1 VLGEDSDDR
10 TRERARK
17 RGIPWFCGG
26 GGECHNDLPDVND
39 IVNAI
44 GYDIGQMPNKAMHQT
59 TVRFGADLWE
69 DLLAESERVG
79 VSIAQYVREAAVAR
93 LAYNAAMRGDGVA
106 LGASA
111 ESIRFHDL
119 AQRTSDDEQ
128 TSEAVWAQSRLARE
142 RAQRLRREAES
153 ARTRRSTT
161 RV

>member
-1 VLGEDSDDR
+1 
-10 TRERARK
+10 
-17 RGIPWFCGG
+17 
-26 GGECHNDLPDVND
+26 
-39 IVNAI
+39 
-44 GYDIGQMPNKAMHQT
+44 MPNKAMHQT

-93 LAYNAAMRGDGVA
+93 LAYNAAARGEPVA

-119 AQRTSDDEQ
+119 AQRTTDDEQ

-142 RAQRLRREAES
+142 RAQRLRSEAES